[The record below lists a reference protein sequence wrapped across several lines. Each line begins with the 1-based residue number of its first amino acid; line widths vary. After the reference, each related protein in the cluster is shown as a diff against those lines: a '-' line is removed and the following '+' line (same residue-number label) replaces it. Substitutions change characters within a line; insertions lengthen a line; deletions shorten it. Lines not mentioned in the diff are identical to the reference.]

1 MSPHLNASLTMMR
14 PLDANL
20 YVKVGKRYSLSS
32 DPYPEYTSPSTSP
45 QLAPPSFFDT
55 VNSST
60 LEPCVPS
67 PVESNITRTNSELC
81 TNDSLMQH
89 SLVRFAFP
97 VPPDDGLGFFSRSA
111 SIDSCLSRNSL
122 KTPASSPSNVPRNP
136 HLEELIDEEASFGC
150 VSDVYEDSWS
160 ISVST
165 PCYTNTP
172 SRKSHCRT
180 FSSEFFEESHS
191 FSAAISSSTPAFNVP
206 CEKVVPP
213 KSPTVEL
220 MDDTLMSSGGS
231 LGLLKDPCWL
241 SPILPA
247 LNSAV
252 CSSLPSDIGDDTSL
266 VTPVRSLP
274 TCSGYQDISHLST
287 TTSFPPPTVALP
299 GEEAVPHDPLT
310 MEPIGDTP
318 VSFGG
323 SPDFGDDSYRLSPVL
338 PAHSEPRSRFSLDT
352 IDSCSHFK
360 PLPCPPTYSSSCHH
374 SNPSSNSPRDA
385 QFLPSASR
393 YFSNW
398 FKRSRSRSDEASQ
411 ADLVSSATD
420 FGFSGT
426 SRFSSGSF
434 QEPKARP
441 LFRKSRVRI
450 LPRWIKHLYRH

>member
-1 MSPHLNASLTMMR
+1 MVPPHMSPHLNALPTMMR

-20 YVKVGKRYSLSS
+20 YVKVGKHYSLLS

-45 QLAPPSFFDT
+45 QLAPPLFFDT

-67 PVESNITRTNSELC
+67 PVESNTTRTNSELC

-89 SLVRFAFP
+89 SLVQFAFP
-97 VPPDDGLGFFSRSA
+97 VPPDDGLGFFSWSA

-172 SRKSHCRT
+172 SCKSHCRT

-220 MDDTLMSSGGS
+220 MDDTLMSS
-231 LGLLKDPCWL
+231 
-241 SPILPA
+241 
-247 LNSAV
+247 
-252 CSSLPSDIGDDTSL
+252 
-266 VTPVRSLP
+266 
-274 TCSGYQDISHLST
+274 
-287 TTSFPPPTVALP
+287 TSFPPPTVALP
-299 GEEAVPHDPLT
+299 GEEAVLHDPLT

-338 PAHSEPRSRFSLDT
+338 PAHSEPRSRFLFILSTAVLILCLSLVPRHTQVPATTRIHPLTLPGMLNFCLWQVGISPTGSNVLDQGAM
-352 IDSCSHFK
+352 K
-360 PLPCPPTYSSSCHH
+360 PL
-374 SNPSSNSPRDA
+374 RLIL
-385 QFLPSASR
+385 FLQRPISASLAHHIFHLALFR
-393 YFSNW
+393 SLRLDLYSESLAFEFCHAGSSISTNINSTSHCHCSVFTFRSSFSIA
-398 FKRSRSRSDEASQ
+398 F
-411 ADLVSSATD
+411 LVSLCFDLTLLVYNN
-420 FGFSGT
+420 T
-426 SRFSSGSF
+426 CL
-434 QEPKARP
+434 
-441 LFRKSRVRI
+441 LFI
-450 LPRWIKHLYRH
+450 DCF